1 MEACSPCPEYSFA
14 YFPGS
19 TACIACYFGEP
30 KVVAG
35 KDDGFWPYN
44 LPAEQARAGGWQC
57 IAAELLWLAWGELA
71 SYPALYLASRT
82 CCAAGYRSAVLTDNL
97 GSCPFAHPFKTD
109 CSATAGRTVAFETD
123 ASCLVRVYVLGDPSC
138 SQTDNMTIVDG

>member
-1 MEACSPCPEYSFA
+1 MGSGRTTFLQSRLALVGGSALRQSCFGL
-14 YFPGS
+14 PGAS
-19 TACIACYFGEP
+19 SLLILHCT
-30 KVVAG
+30 
-35 KDDGFWPYN
+35 WH
-44 LPAEQARAGGWQC
+44 PAHV
-57 IAAELLWLAWGELA
+57 
-71 SYPALYLASRT
+71 
-82 CCAAGYRSAVLTDNL
+82 CAAGYRSAVLTDNL